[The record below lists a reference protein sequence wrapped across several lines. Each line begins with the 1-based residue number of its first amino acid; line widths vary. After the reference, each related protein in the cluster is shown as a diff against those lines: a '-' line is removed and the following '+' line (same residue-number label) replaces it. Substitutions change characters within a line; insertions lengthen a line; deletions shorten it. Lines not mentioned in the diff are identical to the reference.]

1 MNQSPHAIRLLA
13 AALLSASMLS
23 VGAGA
28 VELDGNS
35 VSAIHVDQ
43 NTAPVSASAAVAKN
57 DSPVTLKDAAGQY
70 QVTYQSKNGSETAAT
85 VTATK
90 SNVDAYVCVDVDTV
104 LNVRQGPGTYYD
116 ILCTV
121 EDGTLFPLTG
131 KTGSWYQVLCNG
143 RTGYISTSYAVIENS
158 VDVFPTPVPT
168 PDVPADPTVAPVPNS
183 LSAQIISFA
192 MQYVG
197 YPYVYGTEGPNTF
210 DCSGFTSY
218 VYAHF
223 GYTLHRSSKDQIKD
237 GVAVSKDSLQPADL
251 LLFSNNNSGGA
262 IGHVGLYIGNGKFIH
277 ASTPTSGVI
286 ISDLDSPWYV
296 QHYIAA
302 RRVL

>member
-1 MNQSPHAIRLLA
+1 MNQSPHTIRLLA
-13 AALLSASMLS
+13 AALLSASLLT

-43 NTAPVSASAAVAKN
+43 NSAPVSAATAVAKN

-70 QVTYQSKNGSETAAT
+70 QVTYQSKSGAETAAT

-90 SNVDAYVCVDVDTV
+90 SNVDAYVCVNVDTV
-104 LNVRQGPGTYYD
+104 LNVRQGPGTSYE

-143 RTGYISTSYAVIENS
+143 RTGYISTTYATIENS
-158 VDVFPTPVPT
+158 EAVFPGQSSPSKPAAPT
-168 PDVPADPTVAPVPNS
+168 IS
-183 LSAQIISFA
+183 SASPLAEQIVLFA
-192 MQYVG
+192 KQYVG
-197 YPYVYGTEGPNTF
+197 YPYVYGTAGPNTF

-218 VYAHF
+218 VYAQF
-223 GYTLHRSSKDQIKD
+223 GYSLHRSSKDQVKD
-237 GVAVSKDSLQPADL
+237 GVPVSKDSLQPADL
-251 LLFSNNNSGGA
+251 LLFSNNGSGGA

-277 ASTPTSGVI
+277 ASTPSSGVI
-286 ISDLDSPWYV
+286 ISDLSTDWYI
-296 QHYIAA
+296 QHYICAQ
-302 RRVL
+302 RVL